1 MILFTEK
8 GHITTTV
15 TFDFEANTV
24 NKGNPFTASG
34 KSIIYA
40 VKVGDGE
47 VASSYFTDI
56 EYEKLLRVHIGEAT
70 LLVGFNIKYDLHWAR
85 RHGVLP
91 PDGVRIWDCQ
101 IAEHLIRGQI
111 GSYPSLNEA
120 LARFNLGQKDDKVA
134 EYWDAGIDTEFIPQD
149 ELRFYNNLDV
159 ELTYK
164 LYLKQQ
170 EVMTDKQKRLC
181 MVMGLDLLVLEEM
194 EWNGV
199 KLNVDECNQKAEQTR
214 SEIAAL
220 TAELREFLPTPY
232 FNLGSGHHLSCWLY
246 GGAFQID
253 VVDHV
258 ETLVYK
264 SGPRKGQ
271 EYQRT
276 YWKTEVVECPPL
288 FNPLKGT
295 ETKLKSKVVEGE
307 ITREYPVYASGEDV
321 LKQLRKP
328 TAKHRRII
336 ELLLTLAEKDKLLS
350 TYYGALPALIEKMEW
365 QDNILHGQL
374 NQVVART
381 GRLSSSNPNMQN
393 FSGEVDEL
401 LVTRF

>member
-1 MILFTEK
+1 
-8 GHITTTV
+8 
-15 TFDFEANTV
+15 
-24 NKGNPFTASG
+24 
-34 KSIIYA
+34 
-40 VKVGDGE
+40 VKVEDGE

-56 EYEKLLRVHIGEAT
+56 EYEKLLRVGIGKAT

-101 IAEHLIRGQI
+101 IAEHLLRGQI

-120 LARFNLGQKDDKVA
+120 LTRFDLGQKDDKVA
-134 EYWDAGIDTEFIPQD
+134 EYWAAGIDTEFIPVD

-170 EVMTDKQKRLC
+170 EVMPEKLKRLC
-181 MVMGLDLLVLEEM
+181 MVMGLDLLVLQEM

-199 KLNVDECNQKAEQTR
+199 KLNVEECKRKAEQTKVEIEKL
-214 SEIAAL
+214 SE
-220 TAELREFLPTPY
+220 ELRQYLPTPL

-246 GGAFQID
+246 GGAFTVEVAD
-253 VVDHV
+253 RV

-276 YWKTEVVECPPL
+276 FWKEEVIECPPL
-288 FNPLKGT
+288 FTPLKGT
-295 ETKLKSKVVEGE
+295 QTKLVSKVGDK
-307 ITREYPVYASGEDV
+307 EYPVYASGEDV

-328 TAKHRRII
+328 TAKHRRIV
-336 ELLLTLAEKDKLLS
+336 ELLLKVAELEKLLS

-365 QDNILHGQL
+365 EDDILHGQL

-381 GRLSSSNPNMQN
+381 GRLSASAPNQQN
-393 FSGEVDEL
+393 FSGDVDEL
-401 LVTRF
+401 LVTRFV

>member
-1 MILFTEK
+1 V
-8 GHITTTV
+8 GH
-15 TFDFEANTV
+15 N
-24 NKGNPFTASG
+24 
-34 KSIIYA
+34 
-40 VKVGDGE
+40 VK
-47 VASSYFTDI
+47 F
-56 EYEKLLRVHIGEAT
+56 
-70 LLVGFNIKYDLHWAR
+70 DLHWAR
-85 RHGVLP
+85 RHGVFP
-91 PDGVRIWDCQ
+91 KEGVRVWDTQ
-101 IAEHLIRGQI
+101 IAEHLLRGQI

-120 LARFNLGQKDDKVA
+120 LARFDLGQKDDKVA
-134 EYWDAGIDTEFIPQD
+134 EYWAAGIDTEFIPVD

-159 ELTYK
+159 ELTYQ

-170 EVMTDKQKRLC
+170 EAMPDKLKRLC

-199 KLNVDECNQKAEQTR
+199 KLNVDACKQKARETEA
-214 SEIAAL
+214 EIKVL
-220 TAELREFLPTPY
+220 SDELRAFLPTPH

-246 GGAFQID
+246 GGAFVVD

-264 SGPRKGQ
+264 TGPRKGQ
-271 EYQRT
+271 AYERT
-276 YWKTEVVECPPL
+276 FWKEEIVECPPL
-288 FNPLKGT
+288 FTPLKGT
-295 ETKLKSKVVEGE
+295 QTKLVSKVGE
-307 ITREYPVYASGEDV
+307 KNYPVYGSGEDV

-336 ELLLTLAEKDKLLS
+336 EVLLSLAEKEKLLS

-381 GRLSSSNPNMQN
+381 GRLSASAPNQQN
-393 FSGEVDEL
+393 FSSDVDEL
-401 LVTRF
+401 LITRF